1 MFDWVLKYAS
11 APYFASPQKFY
22 EHLWKAFMI
31 FFWVLQS
38 DANRVGAKLFLFVD
52 QVRAMEEGFR
62 VAFLTLS

>member
-1 MFDWVLKYAS
+1 
-11 APYFASPQKFY
+11 
-22 EHLWKAFMI
+22 MI